1 MKISTIFFDLGKV
14 LVDYDFNI
22 ALQRVAKLSLLDL
35 SHLENRVYSDYP
47 LIDDYEHGRISTPAF
62 FTEMKSHFQFQGSIE
77 ELENIWCDVFTLM
90 PDHVSYA
97 RILAEYYPL
106 AIISNTS
113 DSHIRFLENA
123 YDFFPVFRKRIYSH
137 EVGIMKPAA
146 AIYEHAL
153 KEMGAD
159 KYESLFIDDRE
170 ENVLGASQL
179 GWQTIHLRPDVDLKL
194 ALQSYELT
202 GL

>member
-1 MKISTIFFDLGKV
+1 
-14 LVDYDFNI
+14 
-22 ALQRVAKLSLLDL
+22 
-35 SHLENRVYSDYP
+35 
-47 LIDDYEHGRISTPAF
+47 
-62 FTEMKSHFQFQGSIE
+62 MKSHFQFQGDTE
-77 ELENIWCDVFTLM
+77 ELETIWCDVFSPMTE
-90 PDHVSYA
+90 HIHYA

-113 DSHIRFLENA
+113 DAHIRFLEKA
-123 YDFFPVFRKRIYSH
+123 YDFFPIFRKRIYSH
-137 EVGIMKPAA
+137 QVGIMKPAA

-153 KEMGAD
+153 AEMKGD

-170 ENVLGASQL
+170 ENVIGASKL

>member
-22 ALQRVAKLSLLDL
+22 ALHRVAKQSPLDL
-35 SHLENRVYSDYP
+35 SHLENWVYSDYP
-47 LIDDYEHGRISTPAF
+47 LIDDYEHGRISTPDF
-62 FTEMKSHFQFQGSIE
+62 FKEMKQHFQFQGTIE
-77 ELENIWCDVFTLM
+77 ELENIWCDVFTPMLE
-90 PDHVSYA
+90 HIQYA
-97 RILAEYYPL
+97 RLLAEFYPL

-113 DSHIRFLENA
+113 DAHIRFLENA
-123 YDFFPVFRKRIYSH
+123 YDFFPIFRKRIYSH

-153 KEMGAD
+153 AEMKAD

-170 ENVLGASQL
+170 ENVLGASEL
-179 GWQTIHLRPDVDLKL
+179 GWQTIHLRPEVDLKL

-202 GL
+202 GI

>member
-1 MKISTIFFDLGKV
+1 MKK
-14 LVDYDFNI
+14 
-22 ALQRVAKLSLLDL
+22 
-35 SHLENRVYSDYP
+35 
-47 LIDDYEHGRISTPAF
+47 
-62 FTEMKSHFQFQGSIE
+62 HFQFQGNIE
-77 ELENIWCDVFTLM
+77 ELENIWCDVFTPM
-90 PDHVSYA
+90 QEHIQCA
-97 RILAEYYPL
+97 RILAEFYPL

-137 EVGIMKPAA
+137 EVGLMKPAA

-153 KEMGAD
+153 AEMKAD

-170 ENVLGASQL
+170 ENVVGASLL
-179 GWQTIHLRPDVDLKL
+179 GWQTIHLRPDVDLRL

>member
-22 ALQRVAKLSLLDL
+22 ALHRVAQQSPLDL

-47 LIDDYEHGRISTPAF
+47 LIDDYEHGRISTPDF
-62 FTEMKSHFQFQGSIE
+62 FTEMKNHFQFQGNIE
-77 ELENIWCDVFTLM
+77 ELETIWCDVFSPLT
-90 PDHVSYA
+90 DHIHYA
-97 RILAEYYPL
+97 RSLAEYYPL
-106 AIISNTS
+106 ALISNTS
-113 DSHIRFLENA
+113 DSHIRFLEKN
-123 YDFFPVFRKRIYSH
+123 YDFFPLFRKRIYSH

-153 KEMGAD
+153 KEMQAD

-170 ENVLGASQL
+170 ENVLAASQL

-202 GL
+202 GI